1 MSAREQVREAA
12 VRLAGRVFAGS
23 PASINLGIPPHAFET
38 ETLLVIGVDPAA
50 TVQGAA

>member
-1 MSAREQVREAA
+1 M
-12 VRLAGRVFAGS
+12 AGRVFAGS